1 MSWLTTPMQITPIQ
15 MFFASIAGAFIWDV
29 IQTIA

>member
-15 MFFASIAGAFIWDV
+15 MFLGVVAGAFVWDA
-29 IQTIA
+29 IKAIA